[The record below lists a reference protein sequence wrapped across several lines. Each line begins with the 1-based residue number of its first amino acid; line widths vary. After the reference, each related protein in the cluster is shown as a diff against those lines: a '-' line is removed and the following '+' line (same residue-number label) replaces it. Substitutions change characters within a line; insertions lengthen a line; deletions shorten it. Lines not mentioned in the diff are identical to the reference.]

1 MDNSFDDKDI
11 ILRLLSWNLG
21 TNEGKQKKNEDFYGN
36 PLQNQNFTLHLQHQ
50 HIKPSSIFIL
60 EKYLMSKTLLSKL
73 LVLLKIKHTEFSD
86 KLYFEHPYKYTFYG
100 LDRILS
106 LYNIETNA
114 LMLKNKD
121 ELEKLDTPFLAEVNN
136 DITIVENI
144 SRDEVS
150 FDWYDEKMNVSY
162 DTFKEIASGAVLLV
176 YPNSTTIEPAYY
188 EHLKTIRWDL
198 LERIGIVILA
208 LIIFT
213 SISLLQETHNSLFVY
228 SYSIIGVV
236 GVWISYL
243 IIRKTSSFE
252 SQIADKICS
261 LLKTST
267 CNKVIQMPGSKVF
280 NRYGL
285 GEIGFAYFLSLS
297 VSCLSAF
304 SFFEGATIFISLI
317 ALIFPIWSLWY
328 QRFVAKSWCAL
339 CLAVL
344 GLILLQGGLCVYHS
358 QYITLASTATLRGV
372 ALWGMTF
379 VLIAFSVH
387 QIIGWVTK
395 TISATEAKTQLLHIK
410 HNKEVKDFLFSKEK
424 DYKNNEATS
433 RIVFGNLHSEY
444 TVTILSN
451 PYCEPCAKMHTQMQ
465 AILDAGGKVQY
476 VFSYFSEEM
485 SDINKLLIATY
496 FQKGKDVA
504 WKVLSE
510 WYHGGKNKGMS
521 FFAETLST
529 DSSLVVEE
537 FRHHNE
543 WREETKFT
551 STPTILFNGKTLPS
565 AYSIN
570 DIVFI
575 IKNKL

>member
-1 MDNSFDDKDI
+1 MKILRKSLVESKVFLCLQCQGDKDV
-11 ILRLLSWNLG
+11 
-21 TNEGKQKKNEDFYGN
+21 
-36 PLQNQNFTLHLQHQ
+36 
-50 HIKPSSIFIL
+50 SIFVL
-60 EKYLMSKTLLSKL
+60 EKYLMKNTLLSKL
-73 LVLLKIKHTEFSD
+73 LLLLKVKHTKYSD
-86 KLYFEHPYKYTFYG
+86 KLYFEHPYRYTFYG
-100 LDRILS
+100 LERMLS

-121 ELEKLDTPFLAEVNN
+121 EFEKLDTPFLAEVNN

-198 LERIGIVILA
+198 LERIGIVMLV
-208 LIIFT
+208 LLIFT
-213 SISLLQETHNSLFVY
+213 TISLFQETHDSLFVY

-236 GVWISYL
+236 GVFLSYL
-243 IIRKTSSFE
+243 IIRKSASFE

-261 LLKTST
+261 LLRTST
-267 CNKVIQMPGSKVF
+267 CNNVLQMPGSKVF

-297 VSCLSAF
+297 VFSLSAF
-304 SFFEGATIFISLI
+304 SFFEGAAVFISVF

-344 GLILLQGGLCVYHS
+344 GLILLQGGLCIYHS
-358 QYITLASTATLRGV
+358 QYVTLASTATLRGV
-372 ALWGMTF
+372 ALWGMAF
-379 VLIAFSVH
+379 ALIAFSVH
-387 QIIGWVTK
+387 QIVGWVTK
-395 TISATEAKTQLLHIK
+395 GISATEAKIQLLQIK
-410 HNKEVKDFLFSKEK
+410 HKKEVKDFLFSKEK
-424 DYKNNEATS
+424 DYKINEATS
-433 RIVFGNLHSEY
+433 RILFGDSHSEY

-476 VFSYFSEEM
+476 VFSYFSEEL
-485 SDINKLLIATY
+485 SDVNKLLIATY
-496 FQKGKDVA
+496 FQKGKDIA
-504 WKVLSE
+504 WQVLSE
-510 WYHGGKNKGMS
+510 WYHGGKNKGRS
-521 FFAETLST
+521 FFTEALST
-529 DSSLVVEE
+529 DLSLVVEE

-551 STPTILFNGKTLPS
+551 STPTILFNGKPLPS
-565 AYSIN
+565 VYSIN

>member
-1 MDNSFDDKDI
+1 MN
-11 ILRLLSWNLG
+11 
-21 TNEGKQKKNEDFYGN
+21 
-36 PLQNQNFTLHLQHQ
+36 
-50 HIKPSSIFIL
+50 
-60 EKYLMSKTLLSKL
+60 KTLLSKL
-73 LVLLKIKHTEFSD
+73 LLLLKVKHTEYSD

-100 LDRILS
+100 LERMLS
-106 LYNIETNA
+106 LYNMETNA

-136 DITIVENI
+136 DITIIEKI
-144 SRDEVS
+144 SRDGVS

-176 YPNSTTIEPAYY
+176 YPNNTTIEPAYY

-198 LERIGIVILA
+198 LERIGVVILS
-208 LIIFT
+208 LLIFT
-213 SISLLQETHNSLFVY
+213 TISLFQEIHDSLFVY

-243 IIRKTSSFE
+243 IIRKTASFE

-267 CNKVIQMPGSKVF
+267 CNNVLQMPGSKVF

-297 VSCLSAF
+297 VFSLSAF
-304 SFFEGATIFISLI
+304 SFFEGAAVFISVI
-317 ALIFPIWSLWY
+317 ALTFPIWSLWY
-328 QRFVAKSWCAL
+328 QQFVAKSWCAL
-339 CLAVL
+339 CLVVL
-344 GLILLQGGLCVYHS
+344 GLLLLQGGLCIYHS
-358 QYITLASTATLRGV
+358 QHITLASTTVLRGIV
-372 ALWGMTF
+372 LWGMVF
-379 VLIAFSVH
+379 VLTTFSVH
-387 QIIGWVTK
+387 QIVGWVTK
-395 TISATEAKTQLLHIK
+395 GISATEAKTQLLQIK
-410 HNKEVKDFLFSKEK
+410 HKKDVQEFLFSQEK
-424 DYKNNEATS
+424 DYSITEATS
-433 RIVFGNLHSEY
+433 RILFGDPHSQY

-451 PYCEPCAKMHTQMQ
+451 PYCEPCAKMHTHMQ

-476 VFSYFSEEM
+476 VFSYFSEEL
-485 SDINKLLIATY
+485 SNVNKLLIATY
-496 FQKGKDVA
+496 FQKGKDIA
-504 WKVLSE
+504 WQVLSE
-510 WYHGGKNKGMS
+510 WYHGGKNKGES
-521 FFAETLST
+521 FFTEALPI

-543 WREETKFT
+543 WREETMFT
-551 STPTILFNGKTLPS
+551 STPTILFNGKPLPNV
-565 AYSIN
+565 YSIS